1 MIINFNIKTRPFIRI
16 IYRTRG
22 WFIAA
27 DYHENFTLYPVNNIH
42 MIDLFSSCNILV
54 IRVNH
59 KRTLDWPPHK
69 INSLYPFHVLL
80 RLIKPTET
88 FNKAIF
94 FGKKRRKK
102 SQLEMRH
109 RRNNFSMLLYGL
121 SHFYCGLRP
130 WYSGILYRQRFTSL
144 YGIKYHFS
152 SHLTSI
158 SLDSLLASVFGV
170 WPLFTRS

>member
-1 MIINFNIKTRPFIRI
+1 MLQMIINFNIKTRPFIRI

-27 DYHENFTLYPVNNIH
+27 DYHENFTLYPVDNIHSAVNNIH

-59 KRTLDWPPHK
+59 KRALDWPPHK

-94 FGKKRRKK
+94 FKKMKRKK

-121 SHFYCGLRP
+121 SHFIVG
-130 WYSGILYRQRFTSL
+130 WGHGILAYF
-144 YGIKYHFS
+144 IVNV
-152 SHLTSI
+152 SHL
-158 SLDSLLASVFGV
+158 FME
-170 WPLFTRS
+170 